1 MKSPQ
6 PKAKGRIHPSPPWS
20 GPSDAQAVLKLLP
33 AAIAAVTAALGAEDR
48 EVLAYLVARSL
59 LGPWPAEVEEEE
71 KRRCWRRGSHHRP
84 LFCCGCFDCYTSY
97 WLRWDSSPDRELIHQ
112 AIEAFEEQLA
122 GDERRRDR
130 LGRRGGGRRDRSKKG
145 KSEARKEGTSVE
157 KVGDRGDT
165 AAAAAAEALV
175 EQVGAGDDAAGEE
188 LAAVTVA
195 VAVAAPEG
203 GERNRGW
210 ADVTLFFNS
219 RFWSFWTPGI

>member
-6 PKAKGRIHPSPPWS
+6 PKGKGRIHPSPPWP
-20 GPSDAQAVLKLLP
+20 GPSGGDAQAVLKLLP

-59 LGPWPAEVEEEE
+59 LGPWPAGGEEEE
-71 KRRCWRRGSHHRP
+71 KRWCWRQERHHRP
-84 LFCCGCFDCYTSY
+84 LFCCGCFDCYTFY

-122 GDERRRDR
+122 GDERRRHR
-130 LGRRGGGRRDRSKKG
+130 LGRRGSGRRDRSRKG
-145 KSEARKEGTSVE
+145 KSEARKEGASVE
-157 KVGDRGDT
+157 EGDGGDR
-165 AAAAAAEALV
+165 AAAAAASAVAEE
-175 EQVGAGDDAAGEE
+175 EQFGGGDDAAGEE
-188 LAAVTVA
+188 LAGGA
-195 VAVAAPEG
+195 VAPPEE

-219 RFWSFWTPGI
+219 RFWSLWSPGS

>member
-59 LGPWPAEVEEEE
+59 LGRG
-71 KRRCWRRGSHHRP
+71 RRSHHRP